1 MDTNRL
7 SYKPRVRVPP
17 SAPFQS
23 CANRIFAAPR
33 IHAPGGF
40 FLRHPMKHST
50 VIKSS
55 SLPMRSP
62 LGLAILFWLLLDR
75 LGAPG

>member
-1 MDTNRL
+1 L
-7 SYKPRVRVPP
+7 
-17 SAPFQS
+17 
-23 CANRIFAAPR
+23 
-33 IHAPGGF
+33 G
-40 FLRHPMKHST
+40 HPMKRST

-75 LGAPG
+75 LGAPGWSFGVLWTVIALLAVMWVASFWTESFRDVPGFGEK